1 MRAPREQESY
11 AVQRTRK
18 LQTALETDSGPRGP
32 IGLARFLAPLALV
45 GLFIALGST
54 AGAAISDED
63 IAGLASVG
71 SKTGSLAP
79 IETSFSAMMFR
90 FLLALGAVVGLIFAV
105 SWAAKKYLPANV
117 VGGRGGPIEIV
128 STRSIGPRKSLML
141 VRVQDKT
148 ILLGNTSTGIQFLTD
163 IDHGR
168 GGWEEAAVQS
178 GLSALQ
184 TAPVEDAS

>member
-1 MRAPREQESY
+1 M
-11 AVQRTRK
+11 QRTRK
-18 LQTALETDSGPRGP
+18 LPIVRETDSGLSRW
-32 IGLARFLAPLALV
+32 IGLARVLAPVALV
-45 GLFIALGST
+45 GSLIALGSP
-54 AGAAISDED
+54 ALAEISDED

-71 SKTGSLAP
+71 SKTGTLAP

-128 STRSIGPRKSLML
+128 STRSIGARKSLML

-148 ILLGNTSTGIQFLTD
+148 ILLGNTATGIQFLTD
-163 IDHGR
+163 VDHGR

-178 GLSALQ
+178 GLSELQ
-184 TAPVEDAS
+184 SVPAEDVS